1 MEVGTLQGGGTIFM
15 VPYIDIKVWGWRGL
29 MIEGVHTAS
38 STWWRDLCRVCGGQN
53 KSLWFNECVEWKV
66 GRGDRIFIWH
76 DIWNGHDSL
85 VHVFPLDFF

>member
-29 MIEGVHTAS
+29 MIEGVHTSS

-66 GRGDRIFIWH
+66 GRGDRIFIE
-76 DIWNGHDSL
+76 STL
-85 VHVFPLDFF
+85 VVWIYK